1 MEVTIYANYG
11 MLAHEYTPVFTLDSP
26 ISRPYDRLVV
36 EIPDSTQD
44 ENGEIW
50 VKLPGRKGQKP
61 QTLKI
66 GEMYPYTAELV
77 AGKKDAPVLK
87 WYAGMKPLKVLK
99 RTNWEH
105 M

>member
-1 MEVTIYANYG
+1 MKVEVYANYG
-11 MLAHEYTPVFTLDSP
+11 VLAHEYTPIFTLNP

-36 EIPDSTQD
+36 EIPDSTWD

-50 VKLPGRKGQKP
+50 VKLPGYKGQNP

-66 GEMYPYTAELV
+66 GEQYPYTAELV
-77 AGKKDAPVLK
+77 AGKNDAPVLK
-87 WYAGMKPLKVLK
+87 WYAGMKPLKVLE
-99 RTNWEH
+99 RTDWEN